1 MKKFIFLVLSL
12 AVVPLSNAIAEP
24 SHYCPPG
31 WHIGGTPLACQPP
44 HRHPP
49 SL

>member
-12 AVVPLSNAIAEP
+12 TVVPLSNAIANP
-24 SHYCPPG
+24 ASYCGPG

-44 HRHPP
+44 HHHHP
-49 SL
+49 